1 MKIVLVVNDVDTEH
15 PRATTTLLAHVA
27 QRRGHEVWMVG
38 VGELTCRA
46 DNHITGTGRVT
57 GGTFRKPSTF
67 LAAVQGAEAERAE
80 FSTEDLDVMWLRYN
94 PVEAVDGLAW
104 QRHAGFHFGQLAI
117 RRGVLVLNHPFTLPY
132 AINKMYLQ
140 HFPEIVR
147 PRAVITRRMD
157 ELRAFYDANGQRIV
171 LKPLEGYGGAD
182 VFCVDHDDS
191 NLKQMADVIR
201 RSGYVLA
208 QEFLP
213 AAAEG
218 DVRMFLMNGRPLEV
232 DGHYCAIR
240 RRAGAGDFRSNISAG
255 GTVEKVEV
263 TDAMLEVAEALRPK
277 LVEDGIFLCGL
288 DIVGDKVVEIN
299 AISAGAMQACARLEG
314 VSFGD
319 AVIAAVE
326 RKVEHRQR
334 YEKTISNRKLAVLE

>member
-1 MKIVLVVNDVDTEH
+1 MKIAFVVNDVNTEH
-15 PRATTTLLAHVA
+15 PRATTTLLAHTA
-27 QRRGHEVWMVG
+27 QRRGHEVYVVG
-38 VGELTCRA
+38 VGELTCRQ
-46 DNHITGTGRVT
+46 DNHVAGTGRVT

-67 LAAVQGAEAERAE
+67 LSAIQGKDAERAS

-94 PVEAVDGLAW
+94 PVEAVDGAAW
-104 QRHAGFHFGQLAI
+104 QRHAGFHFGQLAT
-117 RRGVLVLNHPFTLPY
+117 RRGVLVLNHPYTLPY

-140 HFPEIVR
+140 HFPEVVR
-147 PRAVITRRMD
+147 PRATITRSMD
-157 ELRAFYDANGQRIV
+157 ELRRFYEDNDERIV

-182 VFCVDHDDS
+182 VFLVDHDAG

-201 RSGYVLA
+201 RAGYVLA

-213 AAAEG
+213 DAAEG

-255 GTVEKVEV
+255 GTVEKVTV
-263 TDAMLEVAEALRPK
+263 DDTMLEVAEALRPK
-277 LVEDGIFLCGL
+277 LLEDGIFLCGL

-299 AISAGAMQACARLEG
+299 AISAGAMQAAERLEG
-314 VSFGD
+314 AAFGD

-326 RKVEHRQR
+326 QKVEHRER